1 MGKLLLSASVAAVI
15 LSSQILPAQAGVV
28 DLKGTAWEK
37 HAKNECG
44 LDPHLLYAVALWES
58 KQRAGG
64 GGYVAPSPW
73 ALNNAVYGAYYPKN
87 YEDAKRALKRYIGAS
102 KVTDIGIAQVNY
114 RWNGKYVSK
123 PEDLLDVDTNIRVGA
138 KVLCNAIKNSP
149 DDIVL
154 AIGSYHTPNPE
165 LRDKARWY
173 GTNVLR
179 IWKRLIENG

>member
-1 MGKLLLSASVAAVI
+1 MTKLLLSASVAAVI
-15 LSSQILPAQAGVV
+15 LSGYMQQAVAAVV
-28 DLKGTAWEK
+28 DLRGSAWEK
-37 HAKNECG
+37 HARQECG

-87 YEDAKRALKRYIGAS
+87 YEDAKRALAKYLAAS
-102 KVTDIGIAQVNY
+102 SVTDIGISQINY
-114 RWNGKYVSK
+114 RWNGKYVEK
-123 PEDLLDVDTNIRVGA
+123 PEDLLDVDTNIRVA
-138 KVLCNAIKNSP
+138 AIVLCNAISNNP

-154 AIGSYHTPNPE
+154 AIGSYHTPNPK
-165 LRDKARWY
+165 LRYKAIEY
-173 GTNVLR
+173 GWNVLS